1 MIAKKE
7 RLADK
12 PKDYMLRV
20 RVDDELLTK
29 LDIIVARNDSSRSHV
44 VREGIER
51 IYQELDK
58 KETL

>member
-7 RLADK
+7 RLPDK

-20 RVDDELLTK
+20 RLDDELLKK
-29 LDIIVARNDSSRSHV
+29 LDEIVEAKNSSRSHV
-44 VREGIER
+44 VRNGIEK

-58 KETL
+58 KE